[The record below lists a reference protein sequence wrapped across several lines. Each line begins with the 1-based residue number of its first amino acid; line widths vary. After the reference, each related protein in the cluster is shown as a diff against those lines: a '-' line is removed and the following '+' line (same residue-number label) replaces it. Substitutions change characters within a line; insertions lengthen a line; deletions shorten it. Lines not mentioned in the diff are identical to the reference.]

1 VDLEDAITIATPE
14 GVQLRV
20 VLAGAASR
28 FIAGSIDLVIEF
40 VLVTLAA
47 LVAFLLIGGGIGAA
61 VFFVALLAIFLLYNI
76 LFEVLAAGRT
86 PGKRMTHLRVVL
98 EGGAP
103 VDLPASATRTLMRL
117 IDWLPS
123 AYLVGLGSILVTRN
137 NQRLGDIAAG
147 TLVIREI
154 TPAGLAPVG
163 LATAS
168 AQIPAGAP
176 LAAPSAAHVD
186 GATASVGAIVSAD
199 ASAVTAE
206 ELAAVQR
213 FLARRQSLDSTA
225 RRALAFRLEQGL
237 RAKVSGLPQTG
248 DPEEFL
254 EALARVKSLH

>member
-28 FIAGSIDLVIEF
+28 FIAGSIDLVIEL
-40 VLVTLAA
+40 VLVALAA
-47 LVAFLLIGGGIGAA
+47 LVALLLIGDGIGAA

-76 LFEVLAAGRT
+76 LFEVLASGRT

-103 VDLPASATRTLMRL
+103 VDLPASATRTLLRL

-123 AYLVGLGSILVTRN
+123 AYLVGLASILITRN

-154 TPAGLAPVG
+154 SAPADLAPAALPTETPAE
-163 LATAS
+163 
-168 AQIPAGAP
+168 AP
-176 LAAPSAAHVD
+176 LAAPSGARVD
-186 GATASVGAIVSAD
+186 GATGTTSAVVSAD

-225 RRALAFRLEQGL
+225 RRTLAFRLEQGL

-248 DPEEFL
+248 DPEQFL
-254 EALARVKSLH
+254 EALARVKSLR